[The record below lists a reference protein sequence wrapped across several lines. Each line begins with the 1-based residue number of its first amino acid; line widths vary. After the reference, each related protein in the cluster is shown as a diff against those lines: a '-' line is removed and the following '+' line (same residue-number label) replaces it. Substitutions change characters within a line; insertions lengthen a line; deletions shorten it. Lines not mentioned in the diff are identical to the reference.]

1 VVVNCETIT
10 GPGFV
15 ISLRAVDMEASLRGL
30 TTEVARAKAEAMAWQ
45 WAASSK
51 PPQNPDATIA
61 RVLRE
66 EVNSA
71 AVHSVRLDRAKSDK
85 LPGKAKTSGRRVLD
99 AI

>member
-1 VVVNCETIT
+1 VNCETIT

-15 ISLRAVDMEASLRGL
+15 ISLRAVDME
-30 TTEVARAKAEAMAWQ
+30 ARAKAEAMAWQ